1 MKMKPSN
8 YAIAILITL
17 VTSFF
22 VVLISAIRIALPK
35 DISTI
40 EVVFYMNIITA
51 ITFLLYSAIR
61 KQKIVYY
68 NYKLTLLRGIM
79 GFLGI
84 YLFFV
89 AYQMSLSLSA
99 GIVIVQLTPIFAAFG
114 VVLILK
120 EKSIKGQKIVLPLT
134 MLLSFVGV
142 VIIANP
148 FGRTPQN
155 IIAVLVAVSASIISG
170 LSMVFIRKL
179 MATEKAEFLGL
190 FNSIVSIVI
199 GLVVLLVTG
208 GFKALEMKSY
218 LLLFTMGIINALV
231 AFGIASAAYFASPT
245 KTGPFTYSSVIFAPI
260 MQFIFF
266 GSLITNNV
274 MIGAIII
281 VGINVFNFL
290 YTNKNYHKEIK
301 NNE

>member
-89 AYQMSLSLSA
+89 AYQMSLSL
-99 GIVIVQLTPIFAAFG
+99 
-114 VVLILK
+114 
-120 EKSIKGQKIVLPLT
+120 
-134 MLLSFVGV
+134 
-142 VIIANP
+142 
-148 FGRTPQN
+148 
-155 IIAVLVAVSASIISG
+155 
-170 LSMVFIRKL
+170 
-179 MATEKAEFLGL
+179 
-190 FNSIVSIVI
+190 
-199 GLVVLLVTG
+199 
-208 GFKALEMKSY
+208 
-218 LLLFTMGIINALV
+218 
-231 AFGIASAAYFASPT
+231 
-245 KTGPFTYSSVIFAPI
+245 
-260 MQFIFF
+260 
-266 GSLITNNV
+266 
-274 MIGAIII
+274 
-281 VGINVFNFL
+281 
-290 YTNKNYHKEIK
+290 
-301 NNE
+301 